1 MVTSQW
7 FRVVTYNM
15 EEVFSVTLALE
26 LASLGVVSE
35 ALEMTWSLLEV
46 IRAHRR

>member
-1 MVTSQW
+1 VVASQW
-7 FRVVTYNM
+7 FRVATYNI

-26 LASLGVVSE
+26 LEPLGVVSE

-46 IRAHRR
+46 IKAHRR